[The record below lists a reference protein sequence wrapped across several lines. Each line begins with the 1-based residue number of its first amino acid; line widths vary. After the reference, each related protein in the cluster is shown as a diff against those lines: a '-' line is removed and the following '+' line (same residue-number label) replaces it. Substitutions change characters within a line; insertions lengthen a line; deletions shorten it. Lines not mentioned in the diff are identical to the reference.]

1 MSDLVPEGW
10 RAAKFVDVFDNYK
23 YGPRFS
29 SKDYADNGNVRT
41 IRGTDVS
48 TSGEIQYAQ
57 VPIATIKQDVVDAH
71 SLKQNDLVMIT
82 TADCGATAVFNKQN
96 IPYIASAYAIKLTPT
111 KKIESKYILYFMQT
125 PEAKRQVDSLVRKGT
140 VANLPGSDVMN
151 LRFMCPPL
159 PEQQKIAAI
168 LSSVDEVIEKTQAQI
183 NKLKDLKTG
192 MMQELLSPREGQAA
206 NISNPQGDSKN
217 GLHHTEFKDSPLGR
231 IPVGWE
237 VVTLNDLIKSMD
249 GGVSVNGDNRQ
260 KNTDEIGVLKVS
272 SVFKGRFLPNNHK
285 AVIKED
291 EARVKLNPLED
302 RILFSRANTPELVGE
317 SGYIDKD
324 YKDLFLPDKIW
335 MIDVKDRAETNVKW
349 LSYVLCSG
357 QVRKTIADV
366 ATGTSG
372 SMKNISKPN
381 LLGIRIALPSFR
393 EQVRIAAAVQSVDDN
408 LYLTADKLEHTK
420 SIKKALM
427 QDLLTGKVRVKVE
440 AA

>member
-57 VPIATIKQDVVDAH
+57 VLIATIKQDVVDAH

-206 NISNPQGDSKN
+206 NINNPQGESKN
-217 GLHHTEFKDSPLGR
+217 SLHHTEFKDSPLGR
-231 IPVGWE
+231 IPVGWD
-237 VVTLNDLIKSMD
+237 VVRFNDVLEKIDS
-249 GGVSVNGDNRQ
+249 GWSPSCI
-260 KNTDEIGVLKVS
+260 EIPPSSGEWGVLKVS
-272 SVFKGRFLPNNHK
+272 AVTRGKFLEGQSKTLPDN
-285 AVIKED
+285 
-291 EARVKLNPLED
+291 LEP
-302 RILFSRANTPELVGE
+302 RANIRVRAGDILLTRANGVADLVGKCVMINQE
-317 SGYIDKD
+317 PKSK
-324 YKDLFLPDKIW
+324 LMMSDKILRLTPNSL
-335 MIDVKDRAETNVKW
+335 IFDEFLLHTFNSQVTRRQIE
-349 LSYVLCSG
+349 LSWGGSSG
-357 QVRKTIADV
+357 Q
-366 ATGTSG
+366 
-372 SMKNISKPN
+372 KNIGQADIKN
-381 LLGIRIALPSFR
+381 YRLALPSYE
-393 EQVRIAAAVQSVDDN
+393 EQKVIARSISQVD
-408 LYLTADKLEHTK
+408 YLLHERSKKRDSLNHL
-420 SIKKALM
+420 KKALM
-427 QDLLTGKVRVKVE
+427 QDLLTGKVRI
-440 AA
+440 